1 MEKAAIEL
9 PDAFLKRWLLHI
21 NEGKFTAEQI
31 EAEYPAFA
39 ADFRWQ
45 IVRDYLM
52 GKYGLKIEDK
62 DLHEAAEA
70 YVAYQYAMYGMGN
83 VPQELIRGAAEN
95 VMKDENQMRRV
106 TESVE
111 EQKVIAAVKDVIS
124 LASKKIS
131 VEKFRELK

>member
-1 MEKAAIEL
+1 
-9 PDAFLKRWLLHI
+9 
-21 NEGKFTAEQI
+21 
-31 EAEYPAFA
+31 
-39 ADFRWQ
+39 
-45 IVRDYLM
+45 
-52 GKYGLKIEDK
+52 
-62 DLHEAAEA
+62 
-70 YVAYQYAMYGMGN
+70 MYGMGN
-83 VPQELIRGAAEN
+83 VPQELIKDAARN

>member
-1 MEKAAIEL
+1 
-9 PDAFLKRWLLHI
+9 
-21 NEGKFTAEQI
+21 
-31 EAEYPAFA
+31 
-39 ADFRWQ
+39 
-45 IVRDYLM
+45 M

-62 DLHEAAEA
+62 DLQEAAEA

-83 VPQELIRGAAEN
+83 VPQELIKDAARN

>member
-1 MEKAAIEL
+1 M
-9 PDAFLKRWLLHI
+9 
-21 NEGKFTAEQI
+21 
-31 EAEYPAFA
+31 
-39 ADFRWQ
+39 
-45 IVRDYLM
+45 
-52 GKYGLKIEDK
+52 EDK
-62 DLHEAAEA
+62 DLREAAEA